1 MPIRTRLF
9 VLLAALLVAPAG
21 RAATFSGETLQTFDS
36 CLRFVRQAPHNRARN
51 DVDWAEIRREWRP
64 RADASEPGEPL
75 RQLLNEMLATLG
87 ASHTAVLDEEVYDGM
102 MAELQGSETPTF
114 GLLLEEMLEGR
125 LFVRALYE
133 AGPAARAGL
142 KVGDEII
149 AIDAEPPL
157 ESAALVDAGYDPVP
171 ARPSLFFLRPSA
183 GAVELSVRSTPKAR
197 PRAVEVAAER
207 TSGLE
212 AGRRSVRIVE
222 RGGRKIGVLHVWM
235 VARGSGRLVQE
246 A

>member
-133 AGPAARAGL
+133 AGPAASAGL
-142 KVGDEII
+142 KLGDEVVL
-149 AIDAEPPL
+149 IDSLPAL
-157 ESAALVDAGYDPVP
+157 QSDALVDAGYDPLP
-171 ARPSLFFLRPSA
+171 GSTLLFFLRPSA
-183 GAVELSVRSTPKAR
+183 GSVELSFRSKPNGQVRHATLT
-197 PRAVEVAAER
+197 AEES
-207 TSGLE
+207 SG
-212 AGRRSVRIVE
+212 
-222 RGGRKIGVLHVWM
+222 
-235 VARGSGRLVQE
+235 
-246 A
+246 